1 MIYSM
6 LQGWNI
12 RYYLE
17 EMMAGKYCVREKT
30 YVDENYEDCA
40 GCPLKCEAKKC

>member
-17 EMMAGKYCVREKT
+17 EMMAGKYCVRERA
-30 YVDENYEDCA
+30 YVDEDYEECE
-40 GCPLKCEAKKC
+40 GCTLLCEVKR